1 MKKKTECY
9 TTPYNLYGVFLGIM
23 FYILLVS
30 FMVEMGINLWNMLE
44 PNWYENATAYVK
56 SLRKMIFIFLKLISN
71 EQEKTF
77 VWFLFLQKCLL
88 GIKNLWEDIFYPK
101 KIIFPASKKVKIIF
115 IISPFKSNIPK
126 KRCHVC
132 ISKQLKL

>member
-88 GIKNLWEDIFYPK
+88 GIKNLWEDIFL
-101 KIIFPASKKVKIIF
+101 SKKNHF
-115 IISPFKSNIPK
+115 PCFKESEDHFYYFTI
-126 KRCHVC
+126 
-132 ISKQLKL
+132 